1 MKQLQLVMCFLENNR
16 DGHQTAVLFQKTP
29 KENNLLHIAAEF
41 KQINFKEVKINHES
55 PQFWA
60 TNKNGEIPLRV
71 AARVGCGEVVT
82 FLIDSTKLR
91 PIEGVDPEKKSIDG
105 QAYKKLL
112 ADPELC
118 YSCYGA
124 KESPLFLAV
133 RAGSISIAG
142 YILNETPLTYLLL
155 FREQMV

>member
-1 MKQLQLVMCFLENNR
+1 MVHKSSITICIGVFISTSYFI
-16 DGHQTAVLFQKTP
+16 G
-29 KENNLLHIAAEF
+29 NLRERW

-112 ADPELC
+112 
-118 YSCYGA
+118 
-124 KESPLFLAV
+124 
-133 RAGSISIAG
+133 
-142 YILNETPLTYLLL
+142 
-155 FREQMV
+155 

>member
-1 MKQLQLVMCFLENNR
+1 MVHKSSIAICIGVFISTSYFI
-16 DGHQTAVLFQKTP
+16 G
-29 KENNLLHIAAEF
+29 NLRERWKPSLYEAAAT
-41 KQINFKEVKINHES
+41 EVKINHES

-112 ADPELC
+112 
-118 YSCYGA
+118 
-124 KESPLFLAV
+124 
-133 RAGSISIAG
+133 
-142 YILNETPLTYLLL
+142 
-155 FREQMV
+155 